1 MTALEVGMYMAKLGV
16 ERNKVGALSV
26 AKNALAIICSM
37 NGVDR
42 SQYNNLQATAALEA
56 MRREHRSVTKKAAAL
71 TAGMV

>member
-1 MTALEVGMYMAKLGV
+1 M
-16 ERNKVGALSV
+16 

-56 MRREHRSVTKKAAAL
+56 MRREHRSVTKKAAGAHGWYG
-71 TAGMV
+71 AGHQPPLLVPAPGAP